1 MNTPNRNG
9 MYNHTG
15 RNYSQHGMM
24 DFPRFPIAEMNFGK
38 FPDSMEFH
46 SWQVNVKT
54 EVCTRTADPQ
64 TTIPWIMEVEEVKS
78 IDELKTS
85 RSIEGKEFLGF
96 GVLDAAIASALKKLL
111 NTQTE
116 SRRRANNEEQ
126 RAQNYDRSHEG
137 DKLRT

>member
-1 MNTPNRNG
+1 MN
-9 MYNHTG
+9 
-15 RNYSQHGMM
+15 
-24 DFPRFPIAEMNFGK
+24 GK
-38 FPDSMEFH
+38 FPDSMEFQ
-46 SWQVNVKT
+46 SWQLNVKT

-111 NTQTE
+111 KTQTE
-116 SRRRANNEEQ
+116 FRRRASGEEQ
-126 RAQNYDRSHEG
+126 RAQNNDRSPRG
-137 DKLRT
+137 R